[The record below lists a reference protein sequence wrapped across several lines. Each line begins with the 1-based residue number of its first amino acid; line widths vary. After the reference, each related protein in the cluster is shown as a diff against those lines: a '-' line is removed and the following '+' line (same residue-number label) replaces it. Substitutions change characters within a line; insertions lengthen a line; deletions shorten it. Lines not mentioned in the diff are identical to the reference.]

1 MLSILCISANAQG
14 RFKKEKT
21 FFFGPK
27 ISVAYITT
35 PQEHSLIGNDNDY
48 VVHDIMYSS
57 SSPMYSGGLFMQKH
71 AGFLFYQANLSYS
84 YFKTK
89 YDVKSY
95 DNRNFSPV
103 MSESFHYI
111 DFNVVGGLLI
121 NNFRIGVGPVV
132 HVLGGYNSELEVIP
146 EYNNR
151 IKSHTFGF
159 TSSVGYNF
167 KGLFIDLRYEN
178 SFRSI
183 GDHIYY
189 GERKSSFKGSPNNF
203 SINLGYGF

>member
-1 MLSILCISANAQG
+1 
-14 RFKKEKT
+14 
-21 FFFGPK
+21 
-27 ISVAYITT
+27 
-35 PQEHSLIGNDNDY
+35 
-48 VVHDIMYSS
+48 
-57 SSPMYSGGLFMQKH
+57 MQKH

-103 MSESFHYI
+103 MSESFHHI

-167 KGLFIDLRYEN
+167 KGLFIDLIYEN
-178 SFRSI
+178 SFRS
-183 GDHIYY
+183 
-189 GERKSSFKGSPNNF
+189 KNF
-203 SINLGYGF
+203 AITAVLAGKEANCEYIMFCVQFLLLA